1 MEYSATQDT
10 GWRPAGVAVKTIAM
24 IPHSLSA
31 TTAQQKL
38 PARQLARLDRA
49 MRLAGLALLMLAAV
63 YALALVERN
72 TWRLAWLP
80 GSPPLH
86 IEILTAAVLG
96 AIALLAGLAQQR
108 FGGLIVLALALLSLA
123 SLFTSLPDPDLERST
138 TYLGAADGLAAHL
151 GHMGPVAA
159 TGFLFAVIGLG
170 IPVLRSGNA
179 SGTALHLLVWSA
191 TIMLL
196 AWALVICL
204 GAFDMLPETRLWAE
218 HAAALLPVV
227 PVYFLLSI
235 GCAIRFAAHR
245 GKAIPRPLLLT
256 LVGILLAGTSASFAL
271 WQATGQAEE
280 RALENDMAQH
290 ARWFDQELER
300 RLTIRSSTLEHLQAR
315 FGETWQLNN
324 AALRRD
330 ARLVLQT
337 DAQVSSML
345 FLDAGAVEMSQ
356 RWAEA
361 DAEDSQLQ
369 LGEALRT
376 EWFDRLRRGDFA
388 PGKTEI
394 STDARFSDGSDALA
408 VIAPLA
414 DADGRNS
421 LLVAGIVATRQ
432 LDAVAA
438 IATSFGYAV
447 SIERDNRITYQNER
461 QNMRRARSFPLTTLG
476 TEWSINIGP
485 AHGTLEAAKR
495 ERPVAALTLISCLL
509 ATTMIAG
516 LVALAYHAVAQS
528 RDMAQARA
536 RLQETNDRFEA
547 AMRGARIG
555 IWDWNIATGETT
567 IIAGFITAGGTAPER
582 EVRLFPKNSFMER
595 VHPEDHSVI
604 RQRIGRHLFRNQPC
618 EMEFRLRRD
627 DGLFVWTLARGAAI
641 HDADGKPV
649 RIVGSIEDIEDIRR
663 QVMEMEQQQRI
674 LEAQADSLTKVARDL
689 ELARDA
695 AEAANRAKS
704 SFLAMMS
711 HEIRTPMNGVLGMLT
726 LLRDGGIDNR
736 LRHYA
741 EIAEQSARDLLGLI
755 DDILEVSKLEAGKMR
770 IDNVDFDLRPT
781 LEALITLHRP
791 RAESAGNQL
800 TLYIP
805 DDVPEHL
812 IGDSM
817 RLRQIV
823 TNLMGNAIKF
833 TQNGRIDLRLS
844 ATAQDNDHIL
854 LRCEVTDT
862 GIGIDPAIQQ
872 QLFQPFTQA
881 DASIT
886 RRYGGTG
893 LGLTICRNL
902 VTLMGGEIGVVSQ
915 LGAGSCFWFTLP
927 LRVDHEL
934 SERLGALSG

>member
-1 MEYSATQDT
+1 MTPPS
-10 GWRPAGVAVKTIAM
+10 
-24 IPHSLSA
+24 HSA

-38 PARQLARLDRA
+38 PARQLARLDRV
-49 MRLAGLALLMLAAV
+49 MRLAGLMLLALAAF
-63 YALALVERN
+63 YALALVESAG
-72 TWRLAWLP
+72 WRLAWLP
-80 GSPPLH
+80 GAPPLH
-86 IEILTAAVLG
+86 LEMLICAVIG
-96 AIALLAGLAQQR
+96 AVGLLAGLAQQR
-108 FGGLIVLALALLSLA
+108 LVSLAALALATLA
-123 SLFTSLPDPDLERST
+123 GLSLFTALRSPDLERGM
-138 TYLGAADGLAAHL
+138 TYLAAADGLAAHI

-159 TGFLFAVIGLG
+159 TGFLFAAVGLG
-170 IPVLRSGNA
+170 IPVLRPGSNT
-179 SGTALHLLVWSA
+179 GTALHLLVWSA
-191 TIMLL
+191 ATLL
-196 AWALVICL
+196 VAWAFVLCL
-204 GAFDMLPETRLWAE
+204 GALHLLPQTRLWAE
-218 HAAALLPVV
+218 HATALLPVV
-227 PVYFLLSI
+227 PVYLLLGI
-235 GCAIRFAAHR
+235 GCTARFAAHR
-245 GKAIPRPLLLT
+245 GKAIPRPLLPA
-256 LVGILLAGTSASFAL
+256 LVGILLLGTSASFAL
-271 WQATGQAEE
+271 WQATGRAEE
-280 RALENDMAQH
+280 RALENDMSQH

-300 RLTIRSSTLEHLQAR
+300 RLYNRSRIMEVLQAR
-315 FGETWQLNN
+315 HGETWQQDN

-330 ARLVLQT
+330 VVLALQA
-337 DAQVSSML
+337 DAQIATIQ
-345 FLDAGAVEMSQ
+345 FLNADGIALTEG
-356 RWAEA
+356 WAESNEA
-361 DAEDSQLQ
+361 ATQLQ
-369 LGEALRT
+369 LGDGLHI

-388 PGKTEI
+388 PGQTEL
-394 STDARFSDGSDALA
+394 SADARFSDGSEAFVVL
-408 VIAPLA
+408 APLA
-414 DADGRNS
+414 NADGRTG
-421 LLVAGIVATRQ
+421 LLAAGILAIRQ

-447 SIERDNRITYQNER
+447 RIERDNRIIYQNER
-461 QNMRRARSFPLTTLG
+461 QNMRRGVAFPLTTLG
-476 TEWSINIGP
+476 AEWSINIGP
-485 AHGTLEAAKR
+485 AHDTLEAAKR
-495 ERPVAALTLISCLL
+495 VRPVAALTLISCLL
-509 ATTMIAG
+509 ATAMIAG
-516 LVALAYHAVAQS
+516 LVALAYHAVVQRS
-528 RDMAQARA
+528 DMAQARA

-555 IWDWNIATGETT
+555 IWDWNITTGETV
-567 IIAGFITAGGTAPER
+567 IIAGFITAGGIAPER
-582 EVRLFPKNSFMER
+582 EVRLFPNNSFLDR
-595 VHPEDHSVI
+595 VHPEDHVVI
-604 RQRIGRHLFRNQPC
+604 RQRIGRHLFRGQPC

-627 DGLFVWTLARGAAI
+627 DGLFVWTLARGAVI
-641 HDADGKPV
+641 RDADNKPV
-649 RIVGSIEDIEDIRR
+649 RMVGSIEDIEDIRR
-663 QVMEMEQQQRI
+663 QMMEMEQQQRI
-674 LEAQADSLTKVARDL
+674 LEAQAESLTQVARDL

-781 LEALITLHRP
+781 LEALVTLHRP

-800 TLYIP
+800 TLHIP

-812 IGDSM
+812 IGDPM

-844 ATAQDNDHIL
+844 ATPQDADHIL

-862 GIGIDPAIQQ
+862 GIGIEPAIQQ

-902 VTLMGGEIGVVSQ
+902 VMLMGGEIGVVSE
-915 LGAGSCFWFTLP
+915 LGAGACFWFTLP

-934 SERLGALSG
+934 SERLDALSG